1 MSQMLQATD
10 QNFKKLRIRIGKDY
24 TPEIGEGLEL
34 STIPKESK
42 ACVDTL
48 IRMGALRIV
57 EVNPFNSI
65 PTPPISVVDEI
76 PIETGSKKKSNQGG
90 GK

>member
-1 MSQMLQATD
+1 
-10 QNFKKLRIRIGKDY
+10 
-24 TPEIGEGLEL
+24 
-34 STIPKESK
+34 
-42 ACVDTL
+42 
-48 IRMGALRIV
+48 MGALRIV